1 MCSTLSDRK
10 NEILGTIEYDIIPL
24 SRDYRKRERTIK
36 QQTSGMGK
44 VLGEV
49 NCENSLV
56 SEEVQKI
63 NTKNFGAIGTTY
75 LQI

>member
-1 MCSTLSDRK
+1 
-10 NEILGTIEYDIIPL
+10 
-24 SRDYRKRERTIK
+24 
-36 QQTSGMGK
+36 MGK

-63 NTKNFGAIGTTY
+63 NAKNLKAEEISVR
-75 LQI
+75 

>member
-1 MCSTLSDRK
+1 
-10 NEILGTIEYDIIPL
+10 
-24 SRDYRKRERTIK
+24 
-36 QQTSGMGK
+36 MGK

-49 NCENSLV
+49 NCENPLV